1 MMWKFQTEKLLLSTT
16 MKTNQ
21 SFIITYYNSSSNCY
35 CLFFFFPFMLC
46 TDTRALNHLSHFG
59 LIYSK

>member
-1 MMWKFQTEKLLLSTT
+1 MMRKFQTEKLWLSTT

-21 SFIITYYNSSSNCY
+21 TVIITYYDSSSNCY
-35 CLFFFFPFMLC
+35 CLSFFPFKLP
-46 TDTRALNHLSHFG
+46 TDTSALNHFGHNG